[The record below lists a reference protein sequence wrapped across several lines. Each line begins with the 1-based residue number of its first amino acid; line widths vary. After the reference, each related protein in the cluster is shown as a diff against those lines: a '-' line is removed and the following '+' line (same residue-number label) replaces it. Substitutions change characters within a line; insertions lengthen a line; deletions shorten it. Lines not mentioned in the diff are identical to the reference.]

1 MTKIL
6 AIILA
11 SGQGKRMGKNKLLLD
26 FYGKPL
32 VEWVVESVKSIGF
45 KKIILVY
52 KDNKVKEIGIKHD
65 VFTLYNKNA
74 HYGQSEGI
82 KISLKYSPI
91 LSEGY
96 MFFTGDQPLL
106 KKETIKKLMQ
116 TFNEN
121 RGIIV
126 PKVNGKNKSPVIF
139 SSDFKNELMSLS
151 GDIGGRPVIRNNFDK
166 VTFVTFDSDFE
177 FFDVD
182 TVEDLSNLSKLCKER
197 MQWMK

>member
-1 MTKIL
+1 
-6 AIILA
+6 
-11 SGQGKRMGKNKLLLD
+11 MGKNKLLLD

-82 KISLKYSPI
+82 KISLKHSPI

-121 RGIIV
+121 GGIIV

-151 GDIGGRPVIRNNFDK
+151 GDIGGRPVIRNNLDK